1 MLTSRMWDNLAFAAV
16 NEFVT
21 PISAPPVYEPQF
33 KQVVVLVWVSLTAF
47 VCFNAATFGHGDCQS
62 SVKLH
67 LFTNPDLELVNG
79 GSDKP
84 GGRCET
90 APPCFP
96 RSLQYAKSVL
106 FLPSVPTCSMQR
118 ACLKLTFQFSAAPV
132 RGAPPEA
139 PPPPDKPF
147 RLEPR
152 AFSFSPACY
161 KQISKLCQKVSVR
174 VQIGI

>member
-33 KQVVVLVWVSLTAF
+33 KQVVVLVWVSLTVF
-47 VCFNAATFGHGDCQS
+47 VCFNAATFGHGDRQS

-67 LFTNPDLELVNG
+67 LLTNPDLELVNG

-90 APPCFP
+90 APHASPGPFSTPNLCHFCH
-96 RSLQYAKSVL
+96 L
-106 FLPSVPTCSMQR
+106 FQHAQCNEL
-118 ACLKLTFQFSAAPV
+118 
-132 RGAPPEA
+132 
-139 PPPPDKPF
+139 
-147 RLEPR
+147 
-152 AFSFSPACY
+152 
-161 KQISKLCQKVSVR
+161 I
-174 VQIGI
+174 